1 MIKAMQD
8 TGSANSIVEGSA
20 TDAPFGTR
28 PKRPER
34 FATIPVAVPLC
45 QAAVPPCQAAAP
57 PCQAAVPPCQAAAPP
72 CQAAAPPCQT
82 PSQKAQ
88 QVRYCAHQAIKNFFL
103 NPEPLT
109 VTLT

>member
-57 PCQAAVPPCQAAAPP
+57 PCQ
-72 CQAAAPPCQT
+72 T